1 MYSRK
6 YIIVMIYIT
15 LLLLLFSI
23 KPSLL
28 FDSNGDIKHY
38 NYEKNIIISIELI
51 LPILIIISFI
61 IYMIIDIA
69 I

>member
-6 YIIVMIYIT
+6 YIIAMIYIS
-15 LLLLLFSI
+15 LLLLLFTI
-23 KPSLL
+23 KPSIL
-28 FDSNGDIKHY
+28 FDKSGDIKHY
-38 NYEKNIIISIELI
+38 NYETNNIISIEII

-61 IYMIIDIA
+61 LYMIIDIG

>member
-1 MYSRK
+1 
-6 YIIVMIYIT
+6 MIYIT

-61 IYMIIDIA
+61 IYMMIDIA